1 VKVERLRE
9 LVELNR
15 FITSTL
21 EFDELLERV
30 VEKTAA
36 FTAADACL
44 LLLPDRDGVARVAA
58 CRGLDP
64 ERARRF
70 ATPFDERISTA
81 LMRLLGFREEDVF
94 LGVPV
99 IDHGSLRGLLAV
111 YRRGPLEPDEEET
124 YLVTALADQAA
135 IALEHAARY
144 RELSEE
150 KERHLRLLQ
159 AIQSN
164 TSTYLAYLDP
174 ELRFLEANAGFCQ
187 ALGLACDE
195 LLGRRWDE
203 VDGAPAILPMLEGVV
218 AAAIAGAGRPH
229 EQGSIDVL
237 AAVRRAGMPAA
248 AEPAAYWNVS
258 ARAVS
263 DAAGRVQGV
272 VVSGADVT
280 EEVRA
285 RREVERANRRK
296 DEFLAMLGH
305 ELRNP
310 VAAIAGAAEVMRLAD
325 PGAPVEPE
333 IRDVVY
339 RQVLHMARLLDDL
352 LDVSRITRG
361 TIELKKAPLDL
372 RDVVTMALQSARQ
385 LVRARDQ
392 ELAVVLPDTAVW
404 FHGDG
409 DRLVQA
415 LSNLLSNAA
424 RYTPP
429 GGRIEVALEP
439 RAVAVGVRVRDT
451 GEGISPQDLPFLFEP
466 FLQSKRGL
474 DRPGGGLG
482 LGLTLVK
489 QLIELHGGRVDVRS
503 EGPGR
508 GSEFTLW
515 LPRAEC
521 APEVRPGEAVRAPA
535 PARRRVLIVE
545 DNADFAASLA
555 ALLASE
561 GHAVEIAAD
570 GTQAL
575 EVVARTRPQV
585 VLLDIGLPEMDGF
598 ELARRIRE
606 GQGRHPLLVA
616 ISGYGR
622 EDDRLRAR
630 EAGIDHYLVKP
641 FGHDRLRA
649 LLAAC

>member
-1 VKVERLRE
+1 MRAERLRE

-36 FTAADACL
+36 FTMADACL
-44 LLLPDRDGVARVAA
+44 LLLADGDGVARVAA
-58 CRGLDP
+58 CRGID
-64 ERARRF
+64 EARARSF
-70 ATPFDERISTA
+70 AVPLDERIGEA
-81 LMRLLGFREEDVF
+81 LMRLLDFREEDLF
-94 LGVPV
+94 LRVPV
-99 IDHGSLRGLLAV
+99 IDHGAIRGLLAV
-111 YRRGPLEPDEEET
+111 YRHGSHQPEEEEL

-144 RELSEE
+144 REISHQREH
-150 KERHLRLLQ
+150 HLRLLQ

-174 ELRFLEANAGFCQ
+174 DLRFLEANAGFCQ
-187 ALGLACDE
+187 ALGLPCEE
-195 LLGRRWDE
+195 LLGRRYDE
-203 VDGAPAILPMLEGVV
+203 IDGAPAILTMLESVRDG
-218 AAAIAGAGRPH
+218 
-229 EQGSIDVL
+229 QGPIEVL
-237 AAVRRAGMPAA
+237 AALRRPGTAA
-248 AEPAAYWNVS
+248 AVEPAAYWNVS
-258 ARAVS
+258 ARPVLGA
-263 DAAGRVQGV
+263 DGRIEGI
-272 VVSGADVT
+272 VVSGAEVT
-280 EEVRA
+280 EEVKA
-285 RREVERANRRK
+285 RKEVERANRRK

-310 VAAIAGAAEVMRLAD
+310 VAAIAGAAEVMRLAEPD
-325 PGAPVEPE
+325 APIEPE
-333 IRDVVY
+333 VRDIVY

-361 TIELKKAPLDL
+361 TIELKSLPLDL
-372 RDVVTMALQSARQ
+372 RDVVTLALQTARQ
-385 LVRARDQ
+385 LVRSRQQ
-392 ELAVVLPDTAVW
+392 ELGVRLPDGPLP
-404 FHGDG
+404 FHGDA

-415 LSNLLSNAA
+415 LSNLLTNAA

-439 RAVAVGVRVRDT
+439 LPDAVALRVRDT
-451 GEGISPQDLPFLFEP
+451 GEGIAPHDLPFLFEP

-489 QLIELHGGRVDVRS
+489 QLVELHGGRVEVRS

-508 GSEFTLW
+508 GSEFTIW
-515 LPRAEC
+515 LPRAEGQPDPPRPVERAA
-521 APEVRPGEAVRAPA
+521 APQG
-535 PARRRVLIVE
+535 RRVLIVE
-545 DNADFAASLA
+545 DNADFALSLA
-555 ALLASE
+555 TLLAGE
-561 GHAVEIAAD
+561 GHGVEIAAD
-570 GTQAL
+570 GRRAL
-575 EVVARTRPQV
+575 EMVARTRPEV
-585 VLLDIGLPEMDGF
+585 VLLDIGLPELDGF

-606 GQGRHPLLVA
+606 RDGPGPLLVA

-622 EDDRLRAR
+622 EDDQRRAR

-649 LLAAC
+649 LLQSEE